1 MCLDCACGQP
11 TPPAPPPENQQPSSR
26 TLEVGA
32 ALLQR
37 NNSAAA
43 VLRQRFQESGATV
56 INLLSSPGSGKTAL
70 LEAMARRLDPARL
83 AVIVGDLA
91 TDHDATRLRR
101 AGLAAVSITTGQAC
115 HLEAAMV
122 NEGLHRLSHQGIAL
136 DQLDL
141 LVIENVGNLV
151 CPAAYDLGETLRV
164 VVVSTTEG
172 EDKPL
177 KYAPIFHRADLV
189 LINKIDLADVVGFD
203 RQAAHA
209 AIARVAPRATV
220 LETSARSGAGLDAL
234 ISRLG
239 AVALL

>member
-1 MCLDCACGQP
+1 MCRDCDCGQ
-11 TPPAPPPENQQPSSR
+11 TSVQEPAPPEPASLRRLSLHSS
-26 TLEVGA
+26 
-32 ALLQR
+32 LLQR
-37 NNSAAA
+37 NDNEAAA
-43 VLRQRFQESGATV
+43 LRQRFKESGSTV
-56 INLLSSPGSGKTAL
+56 VNLLSSPGSGKTAL
-70 LEAMARRLDPARL
+70 LEALARRLDPARL

-91 TDHDATRLRR
+91 TDNDATRLSR
-101 AGLAAVSITTGQAC
+101 AGLAAATITTGQAC
-115 HLEAAMV
+115 HLDAAMV

-136 DQLDL
+136 EELDL

-164 VVVSTTEG
+164 VMVSTTEG

-189 LINKIDLADVVGFD
+189 LISKIDLADVVGFD

-209 AIARVAPRATV
+209 AIARVAPQATI
-220 LETSARSGAGLDAL
+220 LETSAHSGSGLDAL
-234 ISRLG
+234 IGRLG